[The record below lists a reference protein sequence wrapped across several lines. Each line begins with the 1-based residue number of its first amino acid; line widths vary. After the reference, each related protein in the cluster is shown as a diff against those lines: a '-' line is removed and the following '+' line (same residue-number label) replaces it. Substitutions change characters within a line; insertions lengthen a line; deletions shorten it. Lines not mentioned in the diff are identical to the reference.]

1 MVFLKNNTGGES
13 SQQKKSSNLKP
24 QTANDQVLNNRL
36 PKKDINMLTTAK
48 QTTTTATASANC
60 VANSESQQPKAN
72 KKPGEDEVKRDNHSA
87 ASESSS
93 KVGVESANPF
103 TVKLEINIVVVAL
116 FAVAL
121 GLRLY
126 AIDQPNS
133 VV

>member
-1 MVFLKNNTGGES
+1 
-13 SQQKKSSNLKP
+13 
-24 QTANDQVLNNRL
+24 
-36 PKKDINMLTTAK
+36 MLTAK
-48 QTTTTATASANC
+48 QTSATSANS
-60 VANSESQQPKAN
+60 VADSESQQPKAN
-72 KKPGEDEVKRDNHSA
+72 KKTGEDEMKRDNHSA
-87 ASESSS
+87 ASDSSS

-103 TVKLEINIVVVAL
+103 TVKLEINIVVVVL